1 MKMLNFNVG
10 GNPHATPASP
20 LFCRFTGLPLVAMST
35 RYTLLVAATFV
46 LMTGTL
52 WAQTATPAR
61 ASIAS
66 VMWKW
71 TPMLWQG
78 FTLNL
83 IMSAL
88 AMIGGTVIG
97 IFLGLAQV
105 SAHKPVSTGARWL
118 TQILR
123 NAPWL
128 VAIFYAMYMLPYE
141 MRIGSTLIKFPDW
154 VKATL
159 GFSLPVIANVSEIV
173 RGGIMS
179 IPVQQWEAARSLA
192 FTRRQTLWMIVLPQC
207 AKRMLPPWM
216 NLYSIL
222 TMATVLANVVGVS
235 EALTMAR
242 EILASERRSDLLLPM
257 YGYVLVWFF
266 IYVYPIGR
274 LTTWL
279 ERKWAVKE

>member
-1 MKMLNFNVG
+1 MIVHTAR
-10 GNPHATPASP
+10 PVASSPA
-20 LFCRFTGLPLVAMST
+20 LFCRYTGLPKVGMST

-52 WAQTATPAR
+52 WAQTTDPLR

-78 FTLNL
+78 FQLNL
-83 IMSAL
+83 VMSAL
-88 AMIGGTVIG
+88 AMIGGTIVG
-97 IFLGLAQV
+97 AFLGLAQV
-105 SAHKPVSTGARWL
+105 SPHRGISRVARFI
-118 TQILR
+118 TQVLR

-141 MRIGSTLIKFPDW
+141 VQIGTTIVKFPDW
-154 VKATL
+154 FKATL

-173 RGGIMS
+173 RGGISS

-216 NLYSIL
+216 NLYSLL

-274 LTTWL
+274 LTAWL

>member
-1 MKMLNFNVG
+1 MTT
-10 GNPHATPASP
+10 HPAPIRALPSD
-20 LFCRFTGLPLVAMST
+20 LFCRYTGLPVLAMST
-35 RYTLLVAATFV
+35 RYTLLVIACFV
-46 LMTGTL
+46 LMSGTL
-52 WAQTATPAR
+52 WAQTTEALRP
-61 ASIAS
+61 SIAS

-83 IMSAL
+83 VMSAL
-88 AMIGGTVIG
+88 AMVGGTVVG
-97 IFLGLAQV
+97 VFLGLGQV
-105 SAHKPVSTGARWL
+105 SATRSVSRSARFV
-118 TQILR
+118 TQVLR

-141 MRIGSTLIKFPDW
+141 VRIGSTIIKFPDW
-154 VKATL
+154 FKATL

-173 RGGIMS
+173 RGGISS
-179 IPVQQWEAARSLA
+179 IPVQQWEAARSLS

-274 LTTWL
+274 LTAWL